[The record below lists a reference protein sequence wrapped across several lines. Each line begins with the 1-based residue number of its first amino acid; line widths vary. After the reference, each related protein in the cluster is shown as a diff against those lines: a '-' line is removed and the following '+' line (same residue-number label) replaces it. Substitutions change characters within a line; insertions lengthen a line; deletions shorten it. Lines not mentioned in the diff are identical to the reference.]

1 MTICFQAAGT
11 TICIS
16 GSIAVGKSTLIER
29 LKSHTNA
36 TGISCH
42 IMPELLCPVLNEKL
56 PTNPQLFDTFIIS
69 HRLQMCLD
77 APHIA
82 KNHCL
87 VVMERCHIDH
97 LAFLLAFDKIG
108 GLSREHTNWV
118 RQVIKEINP
127 PLPDYFVYLDVSPE
141 LAYRR
146 LRERSEMRDTNFSP
160 NFVTAL
166 IESYGEIFHEY
177 ELKHRLLKLDWSD
190 FGAHVSIRQI
200 VSSLPLQKPNFPQ
213 EAELSSA
220 LS

>member
-1 MTICFQAAGT
+1 MTICSQAAGT

-29 LKSHTNA
+29 LKFHTGA
-36 TGISCH
+36 MGINCH

-56 PTNPQLFDTFIIS
+56 PINPQLFDTFIIS

-82 KNHCL
+82 KNHDL
-87 VVMERCHIDH
+87 VIMERCHIDH

-127 PLPDYFVYLDVSPE
+127 PLPNRFVYLDVSPE
-141 LAYRR
+141 VAYRR
-146 LRERSEMRDTNFSP
+146 MCERSEMRDANFSRH
-160 NFVTAL
+160 FITAL
-166 IESYGEIFHEY
+166 IEGYEEVFHEY
-177 ELKHRLLKLDWSD
+177 GLKHRLLKLDWSD
-190 FGAHVSIRQI
+190 FGIDIPMPQI
-200 VSSLPLQKPNFPQ
+200 ISK
-213 EAELSSA
+213 LSA
-220 LS
+220 